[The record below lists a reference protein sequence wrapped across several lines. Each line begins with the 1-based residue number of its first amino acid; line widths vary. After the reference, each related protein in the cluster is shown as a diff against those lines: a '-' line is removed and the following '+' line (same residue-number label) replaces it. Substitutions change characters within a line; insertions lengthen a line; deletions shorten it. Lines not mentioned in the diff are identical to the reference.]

1 MGKIKNFRVNLPY
14 EYAKDKKWIDEN
26 IKPGDVE
33 EYRVYRGEIE
43 LTGSMEMPEELLDII
58 HELES
63 NQAKIEAKLDLLF
76 SMLSNLEV
84 LEERSSQEEV
94 EEDSSS
100 VENEDLQRRRLK
112 FYKVLEEVER
122 MGKGL
127 RTTELKELGGKYST
141 AVSYS
146 YELFKGW
153 RDALSHYRAYR
164 ETQTQRE
171 TERGAVESCE

>member
-33 EYRVYRGEIE
+33 EYRVYRGEVE
-43 LTGSMEMPEELLDII
+43 LTGSMEIPEDLLDII
-58 HELES
+58 HVLET
-63 NQAKIEAKLDLLF
+63 NQAKIESKLDLLF
-76 SMLSNLEV
+76 SMLKNLQI
-84 LEERSSQEEV
+84 LEERSSQEDH

-100 VENEDLQRRRLK
+100 QENEDLQKRKLK
-112 FYKVLEEVER
+112 FYKVLEEVEG
-122 MGKGL
+122 MGKSL
-127 RTTELKELGGKYST
+127 RTTELKEMGGKYST

-153 RDALSHYRAYR
+153 RDAISHYRAYR
-164 ETQTQRE
+164 ERRRE
-171 TERGAVESCE
+171 S